1 LQRSNNEVRHNH
13 HPETTAGRRLAVA
26 LLMGLV
32 AGGVIAAVGPLRYAP
47 LVAWDTVAILYASA
61 VLFTVLRFDAAE
73 TRSHALR
80 ENPGRATAD
89 VLLLVTS
96 VASLAAVG
104 VLIVLGHH
112 DTGGAKTA
120 DIILGLLSVVASW
133 AVVHT
138 IFLLRYARLYY
149 GDPEGGIDFNS
160 ASKPCYTD
168 FAYIAFTVGMTFQV
182 SDTQL
187 QHKDI
192 RATVLKQALLAYVFG
207 TVIIATAINAAVS
220 LSGS

>member
-61 VLFTVLRFDAAE
+61 VT
-73 TRSHALR
+73 
-80 ENPGRATAD
+80 
-89 VLLLVTS
+89 
-96 VASLAAVG
+96 
-104 VLIVLGHH
+104 
-112 DTGGAKTA
+112 
-120 DIILGLLSVVASW
+120 
-133 AVVHT
+133 
-138 IFLLRYARLYY
+138 
-149 GDPEGGIDFNS
+149 
-160 ASKPCYTD
+160 
-168 FAYIAFTVGMTFQV
+168 
-182 SDTQL
+182 DTQL